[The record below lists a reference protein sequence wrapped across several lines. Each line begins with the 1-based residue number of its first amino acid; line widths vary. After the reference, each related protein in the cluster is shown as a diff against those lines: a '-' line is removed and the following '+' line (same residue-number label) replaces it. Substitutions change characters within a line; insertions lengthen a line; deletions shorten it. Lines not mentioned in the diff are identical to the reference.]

1 MLFHLDKSHT
11 AEEFSLFLTL
21 VKSPISSLEPST
33 LSSSVSMSVWQKDLD
48 LWSSEVLWKERQERL
63 REAVKETMRQYK
75 MACKASQ
82 KPLSLNGCFSGHK
95 QAISFL
101 HWQQVCVLPKITF
114 CILKAIVQYHTEHMI
129 LADVVEAWF
138 KSMFGRAILETE
150 KHIYCE
156 QSNSFQG
163 HLFIF
168 CWFNDF
174 VAMVCAHPDGKKVFT
189 LQKCFTNCN
198 FTSWLGL
205 ESRGE
210 TTPLCV
216 AQRGC
221 LHV

>member
-156 QSNSFQG
+156 QSNSLAVKTRCLTSQKVLISWWKFLERLRNKGFRG
-163 HLFIF
+163 HWPSVRFF
-168 CWFNDF
+168 RK
-174 VAMVCAHPDGKKVFT
+174 AR
-189 LQKCFTNCN
+189 
-198 FTSWLGL
+198 S
-205 ESRGE
+205 
-210 TTPLCV
+210 
-216 AQRGC
+216 
-221 LHV
+221 